1 MVADQ
6 TYRAKTLKTM
16 GVKLK
21 AEDIAE
27 CCWKAVNGKKVVHI
41 LPRADL
47 KLFVRLAGFQGIARP
62 MMKMFS
68 RM

>member
-1 MVADQ
+1 MHALWMG
-6 TYRAKTLKTM
+6 TRLAWNPSLKP
-16 GVKLK
+16 
-21 AEDIAE
+21 EDIAQ
-27 CCWKAVNGKKVVHI
+27 CCWQAVNGKKVVHI
-41 LPRADL
+41 LPRIDL